1 MKKLLLTLATL
12 LAASGSLLA
21 INPAEFSKDPV
32 VPPEGLVTKPYQ
44 WEWIRA
50 YTPDDQRV
58 VMKSV
63 AVGFTD
69 TEVYVQGI
77 CDDYPHAWVKG
88 AIEGDKIIMKS
99 GQYFGNDLILGY
111 EFFFCAGN
119 ITYAYDEQGTLI
131 GADLNAKDEMVF
143 DYDAEAGT
151 FETKDD
157 FIEIQYDPYYETEEL
172 RFWEYYLAPK
182 ARPLELVGEAP
193 KDPRIT
199 FVEAYEQ
206 ERNCGY
212 TVVIMEN
219 IGVNGAF
226 LDPEKMYYNIY
237 VNGELYVFSADLYG
251 LPFDTSDIPYLFN
264 NWDSISNES
273 QNYFFTIYEPYNK
286 FGAQLHYELDGVTYS
301 SNLVETELSG
311 IDTLAADAEPQTEEY
326 YTLTGV
332 RVAAPAPGLYIKVAR
347 AADGTTTATKTL
359 LK

>member
-32 VPPEGLVTKPYQ
+32 VPPEGLVTKTYE

-50 YTPDDQRV
+50 FTPDDQRP

-63 AVGFTD
+63 QVGFTE
-69 TEVYVQGI
+69 TEVYVQGV

-88 AIEGDKIIMKS
+88 TIEGDKIIMKS
-99 GQYFGNDLILGY
+99 GQYFGDDIMLGY

-119 ITYAYDEQGTLI
+119 ITYVYDEQGILI
-131 GADLNAKDEMVF
+131 GADTNAKEEMVF
-143 DYDAEAGT
+143 DYDAETGSFAT
-151 FETKDD
+151 TDD
-157 FIEIQYDPYYETEEL
+157 YIMVIHDPYYETEEI
-172 RFWEYYLAPK
+172 RFWEYYLDPK
-182 ARPLELVGEAP
+182 AKPLALVGEAP
-193 KDPRIT
+193 KDPKIT
-199 FVEAYEQ
+199 FTEGYET

-237 VNGELYVFSADLYG
+237 VNDELYVFNADLYNM
-251 LPFDTSDIPYLFN
+251 PFDTSDVPYLFN
-264 NWDSISNES
+264 NWDNLSCES
-273 QNYFFTIYEPYNK
+273 QNYFFTIYEPFTK
-286 FGAQLHYELDGVTYS
+286 FGAQLHYELDDVVYS
-301 SNLVETELSG
+301 SNLVETEVVG
-311 IDTLAADAEPQTEEY
+311 IDTVAADAQPETIEY

-332 RVAAPAPGLYIKVAR
+332 RVAAPAPGLYVKIAR
-347 AADGTTTATKTL
+347 KADGTTTATKAL